1 VALVVFEQQRFMR
14 RIRSM
19 RPSGHPQFLPWIA
32 MSLVALFLAGCGG
45 QRGFESPGD
54 TGELPDQEVSDFVL
68 TETDQGTPVWTLYAR
83 HAATYSIRNMVIAR
97 SIRVDFYDEDGQRTS
112 ELTAKEGEI
121 NQRTRDMTA
130 RGNVVIQTTEGT
142 RMSSEVLS
150 FDNRRQLIIAP
161 DDQLVRVEREADVL
175 TGYGFNSDPE
185 LRHFEFKSDVRARL
199 RPKSDGLL
207 GPEGG
212 P

>member
-1 VALVVFEQQRFMR
+1 
-14 RIRSM
+14 M
-19 RPSGHPQFLPWIA
+19 RPSGYPQLLPWIA
-32 MSLVALFLAGCGG
+32 VPLAALLLAGCGG

-54 TGELPDQEVSDFVL
+54 SGELPDQEVRDFVL

-83 HAATYSIRNMVIAR
+83 EAATYQARNTVIAR
-97 SIRVDFYDEDGQRTS
+97 SIRVDFYDENGERTS
-112 ELTAKEGEI
+112 ELTASEGEI

-142 RMSSEVLS
+142 RMSSEVLT

-175 TGYGFNSDPE
+175 TGYGFQSDPE
-185 LRHFEFKSDVRARL
+185 LSRFEFKSQVRARL
-199 RPKSDGLL
+199 RPQSGGLL
-207 GPEGG
+207 DPEGG

>member
-1 VALVVFEQQRFMR
+1 
-14 RIRSM
+14 M
-19 RPSGHPQFLPWIA
+19 RPSGYPQLLPWIA
-32 MSLVALFLAGCGG
+32 VPLAALVLAGCGG

-54 TGELPDQEVSDFVL
+54 TGELPDQEVRDFVL

-83 HAATYSIRNMVIAR
+83 EAATYQARNTVIAR
-97 SIRVDFYDEDGQRTS
+97 SIRVDFYDEDGERTS
-112 ELTAKEGEI
+112 ELTASEGEI

-142 RMSSEVLS
+142 RMSSELLT

-175 TGYGFNSDPE
+175 TGYGFQSDPE
-185 LRHFEFKSDVRARL
+185 LRHFEFKSQVRARL
-199 RPKSDGLL
+199 RPKSGGLL
-207 GPEGG
+207 DPESGP
-212 P
+212 

>member
-1 VALVVFEQQRFMR
+1 
-14 RIRSM
+14 M
-19 RPSGHPQFLPWIA
+19 RPSGLRQLLPWIA
-32 MSLVALFLAGCGG
+32 APLVVLFLAGCGR

-54 TGELPDQEVSDFVL
+54 TGELPDQEVGDFVL

-83 HAATYSIRNMVIAR
+83 HAATYSARNTVVAR
-97 SIRVDFYDEDGQRTS
+97 AIRVDFYDDEGKRTS
-112 ELTAKEGEI
+112 ELTANEGEI

-130 RGNVVIQTTEGT
+130 RGNVVIQTDEGT
-142 RMSSEVLS
+142 RMSSEVLT
-150 FDNRRQLIIAP
+150 FDNRRQLILAP

-185 LRHFEFKSDVRARL
+185 LRHFEFKRQVRARL

-207 GPEGG
+207 GPESGR
-212 P
+212 